1 SQLAYTLCAILLIFL
16 VSCAKKESTKAPAEK
31 SVSGTSATSGTS
43 TRSKKAE
50 LAQLPVRFRQT
61 GYITQEEPSKDV
73 LGQSGNYQ
81 IKVGADITS
90 IKGPQPLRDILKRLA
105 NLKGMSVSWA
115 SDVDQNVKV
124 DVNIKAKDN
133 FFDALDNLLRQVDYY
148 YKVEGSTIVIK
159 YKETRTYQVAMPF
172 IQQEYETA
180 TGGDLLGGGKTSSKV
195 GGTISLI
202 SKSNAIED
210 SNGKSQGNTFDIWKN
225 IQSNLNTIIDTWTTA
240 ATNTLAENTT
250 SGEKGG
256 KINLSQASKQSSSS
270 GGGKGETNM
279 SPESRQIS
287 PVGNSYTIDKPV
299 GLITV
304 NAPKPL
310 QKKIKN
316 YLDNL
321 KHQLYKGISI
331 EAKIIEVQMTDSSSL
346 GIDWHLLLSNL
357 SASGGIAFNNS
368 YKKDL
373 NTQYNNS
380 NSSTN
385 SISNQSGN
393 TTDNSTSSTFDGT
406 HTTIDNTLG
415 GTTSSSYANSL
426 DSALAAG
433 TTAATI
439 ITGGASNAAN
449 GAITLASFNFADFIH
464 ALREQG
470 QTTILSNPKISVMN
484 GQPGLIT
491 VGRNVTYIDK
501 ITAHVQ
507 RDAPTTYTPTTASIL
522 SGVGLSITAVICND
536 DEIILNLVP
545 VTSVLEEPIAYESVS
560 GGRIGLPVV
569 NIREISTMVKVK
581 NNAMLVIGGL
591 ISDVESSSGS
601 SLFPGVSD
609 IPVLKYF
616 FGHEEKVKRK
626 RELIILLKPHIM

>member
-1 SQLAYTLCAILLIFL
+1 MKLHKSQLAYTFCALLLIFL
-16 VSCAKKESTKAPAEK
+16 VSCARKENTKASAEK
-31 SVSGTSATSGTS
+31 SVSGTSATSTG
-43 TRSKKAE
+43 SKKAE

-61 GYITQEEPSKDV
+61 GYIAQEEPSKEI
-73 LGQSGNYQ
+73 LGQAGKYQ
-81 IKVGADITS
+81 IKVGANITS

-115 SDVDQNVKV
+115 SDVDQEVKV

-195 GGTISLI
+195 GGTISLT

-225 IQSNLNTIIDTWTTA
+225 IQSNLNTILDTWTTA
-240 ATNTLAENTT
+240 TKNNT

-256 KINLSQASKQSSSS
+256 KTDSSQASKQSSSS
-270 GGGKGETNM
+270 GGGEGGINM
-279 SPESRQIS
+279 PQESRQIS

-310 QKKIKN
+310 QKRIKN

-321 KHQLYKGISI
+321 KHELYKGISI

-357 SASGGIAFNNS
+357 SASGGITFSNS

-373 NTQYNNS
+373 STQYNNS

-385 SISNQSGN
+385 SISNQTGN

-406 HTTIDNTLG
+406 NTIIDNTLG

-426 DSALAAG
+426 GSALTAG

-449 GAITLASFNFADFIH
+449 GAITLAAFNFADFIH
-464 ALREQG
+464 ALSEQG

-501 ITAHVQ
+501 ITANVKEN
-507 RDAPTTYTPTTASIL
+507 APTTYTPTTASIL

-545 VTSVLEEPIAYESVS
+545 ITSLLEEPIVYESVS
-560 GGRIGLPVV
+560 GGRIGLPIV

-581 NNAMLVIGGL
+581 NNEMLVIGGL
-591 ISDVESSSGS
+591 ISDVESSSGNN
-601 SLFPGVSD
+601 LFPGFAD
-609 IPVLKYF
+609 IPVLKYL